1 MRECLDMR
9 DIVQESKKIR
19 TNDLKVNFCV
29 YKLSTDT
36 TVLSRR
42 GLL

>member
-1 MRECLDMR
+1 MR
-9 DIVQESKKIR
+9 DIVQESKK
-19 TNDLKVNFCV
+19 NQNKWSESEFLCV